1 METLLS
7 CPSLARQTSVS
18 NAESSLETKPSTTM
32 LCNPSRRDFFH
43 WGAHGLGAT
52 ALLSLLRDDGVVRAA
67 ESPAGDA
74 PTAAHHAPRARRAI
88 HICLIGGLS
97 HVDSFDYK
105 PELARKQGQ
114 SLDSDETPDLF
125 FGQIGL
131 LRGADWRFQ
140 QRGSSGL
147 WVSEMFPHLARC
159 ADELTVVRSMVTDS
173 ANHTPALF
181 VENSGF
187 QSNGFPSLGSWLSY
201 GLGSETESL
210 PAYVV
215 LPDGRGGPNGGASNW
230 SNGFLPALHQGV
242 VLHGGEQ
249 PVRDL
254 FPARDIDNQTDLAT
268 REFLN
273 RLNEKH
279 QLRSGQEETLA
290 ARIRSYRLA
299 ARMQLSVPEVADLSG
314 ESQSLREL
322 YGLDDETTA
331 DAGRRCLLGRR
342 LLERGVRFVQIYSG
356 GPIAGNPRDSW
367 DAHENVVENHSFEA
381 AMIDKPVAALIH
393 DLKQRG
399 MLSDTLVVFSTEF
412 GRTPFAQSE
421 ADKVGPGRDH
431 NRYGFSCW
439 MAGAGL
445 RPGIA
450 YGATDEIGWK
460 AVENPVTWNDFHA
473 TILHLFGIDHERLT
487 FYHNGIQRR
496 LTNVHG
502 HVVRDIIA

>member
-1 METLLS
+1 M
-7 CPSLARQTSVS
+7 TSYL
-18 NAESSLETKPSTTM
+18 N
-32 LCNPSRRDFFH
+32 RRDFFH

-52 ALLSLLRDDGVVRAA
+52 ALLSLLQKDGLIAAA
-67 ESPAGDA
+67 EA
-74 PTAAHHAPRARRAI
+74 PSTLHHAPRAKRAI
-88 HICLIGGLS
+88 HICLVGGMS
-97 HVDSFDYK
+97 HIDSFDYK
-105 PELARKQGQ
+105 PELTAKHGK
-114 SLDSDETPDLF
+114 SLGNKEKPDIF
-125 FGQIGL
+125 FGKVGL
-131 LRGADWRFQ
+131 LRKNDWEFK
-140 QRGSSGL
+140 QRGNSGL
-147 WVSEMFPHLARC
+147 WLSDMFPHIAEQ
-159 ADELTVVRSMVTDS
+159 ADLLTIIRSMVSES

-187 QSNGFPSLGSWLSY
+187 QFNGFPSVGSWLSF

-215 LPDGRGGPNGGASNW
+215 LPDSRGGPNGGASNW

-242 VLHGGEQ
+242 VLQGGKQ

-254 FPARDIDNQTDLAT
+254 FPASEIAPSADAAT
-268 REFLN
+268 RDFLAKIN
-273 RLNEKH
+273 DKH
-279 QLRSGQEETLA
+279 QQRIGPDETLA
-290 ARIRSYRLA
+290 ARIRSYQLA
-299 ARMQLSVPEVADLSG
+299 AEMQLSVPEVSDLSS
-314 ESQSLREL
+314 EPESLRQL
-322 YGLDDETTA
+322 YGVDDEKTA

-342 LLERGVRFVQIYSG
+342 LLERGVRFVQVYSG
-356 GPIAGNPRDSW
+356 GPIAGSPRASW
-367 DAHENVVENHSFEA
+367 DAHESVKDNHTLEA
-381 AMIDKPVAALIH
+381 GRIDKPVAALLQ

-399 MLSDTLVVFSTEF
+399 MLSDTLVVFTTEF
-412 GRTPFAQSE
+412 GRTPFAQSD

-445 RPGIA
+445 KPGFA

-460 AVENPVTWNDFHA
+460 AVENPVPWYDFHA

-502 HVVRDIIA
+502 HVHNDIMA